1 MIIIK
6 LAWSILDQRII
17 ILFLAVIYDVID
29 YVMIIKV
36 GTVIIIITIIIIIII
51 TTIIVVIIITIII
64 YYRNINRSFKVV
76 AKALVLDNW
85 FVRLLQSSYYLLPRE
100 PFSSKDLF

>member
-1 MIIIK
+1 M
-6 LAWSILDQRII
+6 
-17 ILFLAVIYDVID
+17 FLAVIYDVID

-76 AKALVLDNW
+76 AKALVLDN
-85 FVRLLQSSYYLLPRE
+85 
-100 PFSSKDLF
+100 

>member
-51 TTIIVVIIITIII
+51 ITTIIVVIIITIII

-85 FVRLLQSSYYLLPRE
+85 FVSVIA
-100 PFSSKDLF
+100 K

>member
-1 MIIIK
+1 M
-6 LAWSILDQRII
+6 
-17 ILFLAVIYDVID
+17 IYDVID

-76 AKALVLDNW
+76 AKALVLDN
-85 FVRLLQSSYYLLPRE
+85 
-100 PFSSKDLF
+100 